1 MSRIKALRPNELI
14 RILEK
19 AGYTRARQTGSHVI
33 LTKAG
38 KRSIPVPVHPKTLKR
53 GLQETRKGYAV
64 LETAGC
70 SSVSLSM

>member
-19 AGYTRARQTGSHVI
+19 AGFTRARQTGSHVI
-33 LTKAG
+33 MTKAG

-53 GLQETRKGYAV
+53 GLQEGIFKQAD
-64 LETAGC
+64 
-70 SSVSLSM
+70 LSDEEVERLLNE

>member
-53 GLQETRKGYAV
+53 GLQEAIFKQA
-64 LETAGC
+64 E
-70 SSVSLSM
+70 LSPEDVERLLDE

>member
-14 RILEK
+14 RVLEK

-38 KRSIPVPVHPKTLKR
+38 KRSIPVHPKTLKR
-53 GLQETRKGYAV
+53 GLQEAIFKQAE
-64 LETAGC
+64 LEPED
-70 SSVSLSM
+70 VQRLLDE